1 MHCNNSFPDDSSIS
15 LSLHL
20 IEVYCTE
27 LALQCTVRMGGSDWL
42 GLLRAGRKISARVSR
57 IARRPQPFSLSHSHS
72 CTQLM
77 PSYWKVKCFNSR
89 IYTRDNTRG
98 STRFTIG
105 AEMHHWRL
113 LQLISARDLFS
124 YMQASTSMSMSAL
137 TVRMMLMKPFLG
149 KTNRQAKAVSP
160 PTHRPFVQTD
170 SSHHLGWVSEL
181 FWPVFTPPP
190 TFLCLEPMF
199 APRA

>member
-1 MHCNNSFPDDSSIS
+1 MHYNNSFPDDFSIS

-20 IEVYCTE
+20 IELNCTP

-57 IARRPQPFSLSHSHS
+57 IARRPQPFSRSHSHS

-77 PSYWKVKCFNSR
+77 PSYWRVKCFNSQ
-89 IYTRDNTRG
+89 IYTRDNT
-98 STRFTIG
+98 IG
-105 AEMHHWRL
+105 AEMQHCRL
-113 LQLISARDLFS
+113 LHLISARDLFS

-137 TVRMMLMKPFLG
+137 TVRILLMKPFLG

-199 APRA
+199 APPA